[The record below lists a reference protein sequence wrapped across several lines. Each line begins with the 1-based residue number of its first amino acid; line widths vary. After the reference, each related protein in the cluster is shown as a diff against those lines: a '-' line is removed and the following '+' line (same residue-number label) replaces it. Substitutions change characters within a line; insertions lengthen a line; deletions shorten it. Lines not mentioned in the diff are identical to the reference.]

1 MRKHM
6 IHPSLYAYEF
16 MELTPYKTYVYA
28 LQRDDKVYIIDTFCG
43 STFMD
48 IIKADYPG
56 KDFVV
61 INTHYHFDHIWG
73 NYSFS
78 HCPIYAHQLCK
89 TMIQR
94 HGIRELQEQKKYFQG
109 TQTLTL
115 PNHCFDGKQLQ
126 MADGLQLL
134 YTPGHTLDGI
144 SVYDQ
149 TLNALFVGDTLEKPL
164 IQIEGSYLSE
174 YRQSLEYFLTLP
186 VTHFFA
192 GHTLQLTKADV
203 RDTLAYIHALLG
215 NEAMQFDS
223 EETQGIHSMNLNALK
238 Q

>member
-1 MRKHM
+1 
-6 IHPSLYAYEF
+6 
-16 MELTPYKTYVYA
+16 
-28 LQRDDKVYIIDTFCG
+28 
-43 STFMD
+43 
-48 IIKADYPG
+48 
-56 KDFVV
+56 
-61 INTHYHFDHIWG
+61 
-73 NYSFS
+73 
-78 HCPIYAHQLCK
+78 
-89 TMIQR
+89 MIQR
-94 HGIRELQEQKKYFQG
+94 HGIRELQEQKKCFQG
-109 TQTLTL
+109 TQTLIL
-115 PNHCFDGKQLQ
+115 PNYCFDGKQLQ
-126 MADGLQLL
+126 IADDLQLL

-186 VTHFFA
+186 VTHFYA